1 MKPDV
6 LRIPESYTIE
16 SGRNPIYYTTFSLF
30 TLSTLA
36 CGFAPSMVALLILRF
51 LGGFFGAPAVAN
63 SGGSLTDLWAP
74 EDPSVPL
81 AIFTAAS
88 SCGPVLAPIV
98 GGALTQYAGWRWDF
112 WFVAIVSGIILA
124 LVVAVLPETY
134 PAKRKGKNRT
144 QVREKSLQGSTLS
157 DFKQS
162 LARPWL
168 MSAQEPIL
176 FCLSLYMAFIYG
188 VLYLDFTAYPIIYQE
203 SRGWSLSMSGL
214 SFLGIGAGMATG
226 TAISPLLD
234 RLRAYYVVKIGPIP
248 EARLPHLIPA
258 AWLMPIGLFV
268 FAWTAEPPVHWIV
281 SILAGVPFGLGLVL
295 LFLGIN
301 AYLTDCYEQ
310 YSASA
315 LAANA
320 LLRCLFGAAFA
331 VFADTMHDRLGTS
344 WATSLL
350 AFIAV
355 GLTPLPWLF
364 YRYGP
369 YLRSKSKY
377 HHVSTST

>member
-1 MKPDV
+1 
-6 LRIPESYTIE
+6 
-16 SGRNPIYYTTFSLF
+16 
-30 TLSTLA
+30 
-36 CGFAPSMVALLILRF
+36 MVALLVLRF
-51 LGGFFGAPAVAN
+51 LAGFFGSPAVAN

-74 EDPSVPL
+74 EDRSVPL
-81 AIFTAAS
+81 ALFTAS
-88 SCGPVLAPIV
+88 SFCGPVLAPII
-98 GGALTQYAGWRWDF
+98 GGAVTQYAGWRWNF
-112 WFVAIVSGIILA
+112 WSVTIVSGIILA
-124 LVVAVLPETY
+124 LVVVVLPETY
-134 PAKRKGKNRT
+134 PTKRKGKDRT
-144 QVREKSLQGSTLS
+144 QVREKSHQGSTIS

-168 MSAQEPIL
+168 MFAQEPIL

-188 VLYLDFTAYPIIYQE
+188 VLYLDFTAYPIIYQK

-214 SFLGIGAGMATG
+214 SFLGIGAGMAIG
-226 TAISPLLD
+226 TAISPFLD
-234 RLRAYYVVKIGPIP
+234 RLRAYYVVRMGPVP

-281 SILAGVPFGLGLVL
+281 SILAGVPFGFGVVI

-301 AYLTDCYEQ
+301 AYLTDCYER

-331 VFADTMHDRLGTS
+331 VFADIMYERLGTP

-350 AFIAV
+350 GFIAV

-364 YRYGP
+364 CRYGP

-377 HHVSTST
+377 HQFSTST